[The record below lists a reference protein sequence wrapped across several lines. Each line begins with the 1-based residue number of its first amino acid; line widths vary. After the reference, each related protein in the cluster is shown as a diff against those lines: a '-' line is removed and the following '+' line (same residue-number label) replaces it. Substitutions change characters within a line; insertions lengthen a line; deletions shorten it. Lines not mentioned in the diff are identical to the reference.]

1 MLFHEPTWRLW
12 FKYAEGLVPI
22 EPFRSSGCNSSVFA
36 DINKY
41 CLADAG
47 STDVIA
53 QQHLFDVYVHTAPSF
68 PGFEKGSVFYGKEI
82 ANRVEVSLPP
92 SQAMTC
98 PASSTGKEVSIR
110 AGGSAGHRWATAA
123 TAGHS
128 RYNDHVQNS
137 ITTSDWEPNIP
148 CKQCMPVHSQAFEK
162 FRYRGSEPV
171 SIPDLC
177 TLSE

>member
-1 MLFHEPTWRLW
+1 MQVALLFLTRGVLFHEPTWRLW

-41 CLADAG
+41 CLADAS

-82 ANRVEVSLPP
+82 ANRVEVSMPP
-92 SQAMTC
+92 SQDLTC
-98 PASSTGKEVSIR
+98 PASSAGKAITSRFEGER
-110 AGGSAGHRWATAA
+110 RPPLDHCCHRWPFPT
-123 TAGHS
+123 
-128 RYNDHVQNS
+128 Q
-137 ITTSDWEPNIP
+137 
-148 CKQCMPVHSQAFEK
+148 
-162 FRYRGSEPV
+162 
-171 SIPDLC
+171 
-177 TLSE
+177 